1 MLKNLNIWFLS
12 SLLVSLGVL
21 IPIVT
26 VFFSFFE
33 ETSNYY
39 QILKDTFLFE
49 YIFNSFIL
57 LICVLALTFI
67 IGTTCAYLVSFY
79 KFPFSNFFKWSLI
92 LGFAVPPYIYAY
104 SLTAFFENYGTAFTI
119 LINLFGEGE
128 YNKYIPKFDGLL
140 GAVLSLSFSL
150 FAYVYILSRAS
161 FLYQSQNLIDLGR
174 SLGFSKFKSLYS
186 LILPA
191 ARPAIVAGLS
201 LVAMETLA
209 EFGAVDFFS
218 INTLTTGI
226 YNSWITFD
234 DLAFSNR
241 LSFFLLIFIFACF
254 IIENFSRRNAK
265 YHFNSRGGFKHK
277 EKITLTGKKS
287 FFAFL
292 FCFIIEN
299 YSRKKAKYHFNSR
312 GGFKQKEKIKLS
324 GKKSFFAFLFCF
336 IIFFLSFL
344 FPLSQML
351 YWTIKFPENLFDI
364 DIISLTLNTIY
375 LVILSS
381 IVLIL
386 FSLLSNY
393 GNRVSRNKILN
404 FLSTISISGYA
415 IPGVI
420 LAVAFITFIA
430 WFDDNV
436 VKSLGFLSIKKIFI
450 GSILGLVLVYFVRFY
465 SLAFNGIKSGYEKI
479 NISVDESSYLLGYS
493 KKKTFL
499 NIHIP
504 FLRNSLL
511 FVAILI
517 SLEIIR
523 ELPITLIL
531 RPFNFETF
539 ATTAYISASEDLLEA
554 AAVPS
559 LFLILIATLFIMF
572 TSKYILRENER

>member
-1 MLKNLNIWFLS
+1 MRINFWYIS
-12 SLLVSLGVL
+12 SLFISIFVI
-21 IPIVT
+21 IPILT
-26 VFFSFFE
+26 VFLSFFE
-33 ETSNYY
+33 STSNYY
-39 QILKDTFLFE
+39 EILKDTFLFE
-49 YIFNSFIL
+49 YISNSIIL
-57 LICVLALTFI
+57 LISVLLLTFL
-67 IGTTCAYLVSFY
+67 IGTGTAYLVSFY
-79 KFPFSNFFKWSLI
+79 EFPLSNFFKWALI
-92 LGFAVPPYIYAY
+92 LSFAVPPYIYAY
-104 SLTAFFENYGTAFTI
+104 SLTAFFENYGTAYSI
-119 LINLFGEGE
+119 LKNLFGDKN
-128 YNKYIPKFDGLL
+128 YNLYIPKFDGMI
-140 GAVLSLSFSL
+140 GVILSLSFSL
-150 FAYVYILSRAS
+150 FAYVYILARAS
-161 FLYQSQNLIDLGR
+161 FLYQSQNFIDLGKN
-174 SLGFSKFKSLYS
+174 LGFTNFKTLYS
-186 LILPA
+186 IILPA

-234 DLAFSNR
+234 DLAFANQ
-241 LSFFLLIFIFACF
+241 LSFFLLLFIFALF
-254 IIENFSRRNAK
+254 ILENLSRN
-265 YHFNSRGGFKHK
+265 
-277 EKITLTGKKS
+277 
-287 FFAFL
+287 
-292 FCFIIEN
+292 
-299 YSRKKAKYHFNSR
+299 KAKYHFNAK
-312 GGFKQKEKIKLS
+312 GGFKQKQKLQLK
-324 GKKSFFAFLFCF
+324 GTKSIAAFLFCF
-336 IIFFLSFL
+336 LVFFLSFL

-364 DIISLTLNTIY
+364 QIINLLSNTLY

-381 IVLIL
+381 FVLIM
-386 FSLLSNY
+386 FSLISNY
-393 GNRVSRNKILN
+393 GNRVTKNKTLN
-404 FLSTISISGYA
+404 ILSTLSISGYA

-430 WFDDNV
+430 WFDENV
-436 VKSLGFLSIKKIFI
+436 VKNLGLFSIKKIFI

-493 KKKTFL
+493 KRKTFM

-511 FVAILI
+511 FVCILI

-554 AAVPS
+554 AAVPA
-559 LFLILIATLFIMF
+559 LFLILIATSFIII
-572 TSKYILRENER
+572 TSKYILRDNNE

>member
-1 MLKNLNIWFLS
+1 MRINFWYIS
-12 SLLVSLGVL
+12 SLFISIFVI
-21 IPIVT
+21 IPILT
-26 VFFSFFE
+26 VFLSFFE
-33 ETSNYY
+33 STSNYY
-39 QILKDTFLFE
+39 GILKDTFLFE
-49 YIFNSFIL
+49 YISNSIIL
-57 LICVLALTFI
+57 LISVLLLTFL
-67 IGTTCAYLVSFY
+67 IGTGTAYLVSFY
-79 KFPFSNFFKWSLI
+79 EFPLSNFFKWALI
-92 LGFAVPPYIYAY
+92 LSFAVPPYIYAY
-104 SLTAFFENYGTAFTI
+104 SLTAFFENYGTAYSI
-119 LINLFGEGE
+119 LKNLFGDKN
-128 YNKYIPKFDGLL
+128 YNLYIPKFDGMI
-140 GAVLSLSFSL
+140 GVILSLSFSL
-150 FAYVYILSRAS
+150 FAYVYILARAS
-161 FLYQSQNLIDLGR
+161 FLYQSQNFIDLGKN
-174 SLGFSKFKSLYS
+174 LGFTNFKTLYS
-186 LILPA
+186 IILPA

-234 DLAFSNR
+234 DLAFANQ
-241 LSFFLLIFIFACF
+241 LSFFLLLFIFALF
-254 IIENFSRRNAK
+254 ILENLSRN
-265 YHFNSRGGFKHK
+265 
-277 EKITLTGKKS
+277 
-287 FFAFL
+287 
-292 FCFIIEN
+292 
-299 YSRKKAKYHFNSR
+299 KAKYHFNSK
-312 GGFKQKEKIKLS
+312 GGFKQKQKLQIK
-324 GKKSFFAFLFCF
+324 GTKSIAAFLFCF
-336 IIFFLSFL
+336 LIFFLSFL

-351 YWTIKFPENLFDI
+351 YWTIKFPENLFDLQ
-364 DIISLTLNTIY
+364 IINLLSNTLY

-381 IVLIL
+381 FVLIM
-386 FSLLSNY
+386 FSLISNY
-393 GNRVSRNKILN
+393 GNRVTKNKTLN
-404 FLSTISISGYA
+404 ILSTLSISGYA

-430 WFDDNV
+430 WFDESV
-436 VKSLGFLSIKKIFI
+436 VKNLGLFSIKKIFI

-493 KKKTFL
+493 KRKTFM

-511 FVAILI
+511 FVCILI

-559 LFLILIATLFIMF
+559 LFLILIATSFIII
-572 TSKYILRENER
+572 TSKYILRDNNE

>member
-1 MLKNLNIWFLS
+1 MFKNLNLWFLS
-12 SLLVSLGVL
+12 SFLVSIGVL
-21 IPIVT
+21 IPIIT

-39 QILKDTFLFE
+39 DILKDTFLFE
-49 YIFNSFIL
+49 YIFNSITL
-57 LICVLALTFI
+57 LISVLILTFL

-79 KFPFSNFFKWSLI
+79 EFPFSNFFKWALI
-92 LGFAVPPYIYAY
+92 LSFAVPPYIYAY

-119 LINLFGEGE
+119 LTNLFGEGE
-128 YNKYIPKFDGLL
+128 YNKNIPKFDGLF

-161 FLYQSQNLIDLGR
+161 FLYQSQNLIELGR
-174 SLGFSKFKSLYS
+174 SLGFTKFKSLYS

-226 YNSWITFD
+226 YNSWISFD

-241 LSFFLLIFIFACF
+241 LSFFLLLFIFALF
-254 IIENFSRRNAK
+254 VLENLSRN
-265 YHFNSRGGFKHK
+265 
-277 EKITLTGKKS
+277 
-287 FFAFL
+287 
-292 FCFIIEN
+292 
-299 YSRKKAKYHFNSR
+299 KAKYHFNTK
-312 GGFKQKEKIKLS
+312 GGFKPKEKINLS
-324 GKKSFFAFLFCF
+324 GKKSFFAFTFCF
-336 IIFFLSFL
+336 LIFFLSFL
-344 FPLSQML
+344 FPLLQML
-351 YWTIKFPENLFDI
+351 YWTIKFPDNLYDL
-364 DIISLTLNTIY
+364 DIINLTLNTVY
-375 LVILSS
+375 LLILSS
-381 IVLIL
+381 FTLII
-386 FSLLSNY
+386 FSLVSNY
-393 GNRVSRNKILN
+393 GNRVSKNKILN
-404 FLSTISISGYA
+404 ILSTLSISGYA

-420 LAVAFITFIA
+420 LAVAFITFVA
-430 WFDDNV
+430 WFDENI
-436 VKSLGFLSIKKIFI
+436 VKSLGFLSIKKFFI

-479 NISVDESSYLLGYS
+479 NISVDESAYLLGYS
-493 KKKTFL
+493 KQKTFM
-499 NIHIP
+499 NIHVP

-511 FVAILI
+511 FVVILI

-572 TSKYILRENER
+572 TSKYILREK